1 MLVEQSLTHNES
13 RRILSIESILRTMV
27 SESRKVDLVSFYFSF
42 LFLFYF
48 QFIFL
53 FLALRVRVK
62 PMNTRR
68 DTWKNNVVQWVQ
80 HMSALRCTHSSLG

>member
-62 PMNTRR
+62 LMSTR
-68 DTWKNNVVQWVQ
+68 DTWKNNIVQWVQ
-80 HMSALRCTHSSLG
+80 HISVMEHFGH